1 MVPYE
6 LLSFHIE
13 PRDFLDGTRML
24 QRTCEKPLADAL
36 TFPASSQYRAD
47 GRYPHCDPLGLTDR
61 GSADFREGRL
71 AEGRKCRS
79 LNS

>member
-1 MVPYE
+1 MLPIPSTEWGVINSLADVVVWYCLRHHHQPRQLGEETIVVPYE

-36 TFPASSQYRAD
+36 TIPASS
-47 GRYPHCDPLGLTDR
+47 
-61 GSADFREGRL
+61 
-71 AEGRKCRS
+71 
-79 LNS
+79 